1 MSSVSDVAS
10 ELVTSP
16 KRVLMPKSGLV
27 VFESR
32 HAPGFFG
39 ELRDEYA
46 KFHLVISGR
55 ARWESSGREYP
66 VGLDTLCHI
75 PAGVAHRQRDL
86 PGEPVTLYAIH
97 YRPDLLAPV
106 LTGELSR
113 LGLLPLHLSSARIDQ
128 ARPVRS
134 LFQEMLFEQ
143 GECVFGWEMLLGA
156 RLTELAV
163 WTLRL
168 AQRLA
173 GPAKPDR
180 VPTSDSATRV
190 AGYAL
195 RLRTQFY
202 RPETLEEA
210 ARAVSLSR
218 RQFTELFRQVTG
230 KTWRRYVQDLRL
242 GHARKLL
249 SETEKSV
256 TAVAFECG
264 FEDLSHFHHLFK
276 SELGRTPLAFR
287 TFSRQK
293 SQFSCR

>member
-1 MSSVSDVAS
+1 
-10 ELVTSP
+10 
-16 KRVLMPKSGLV
+16 
-27 VFESR
+27 
-32 HAPGFFG
+32 
-39 ELRDEYA
+39 
-46 KFHLVISGR
+46 
-55 ARWESSGREYP
+55 
-66 VGLDTLCHI
+66 VGPDTLFHI
-75 PAGVAHRQRDL
+75 AAGVPHRQRDL

-106 LTGELSR
+106 LAGDLSR
-113 LGLLPLHLSSARIDQ
+113 LGMLPLDLSSARIDQ

-143 GECVFGWEMLLGA
+143 GECVLGWEMLLGA

-168 AQRLA
+168 AQHLA
-173 GPAKPDR
+173 APAKPER
-180 VPTSDSATRV
+180 VAGSDSATRV

-195 RLRTQFY
+195 RLRTHFY

-210 ARAVSLSR
+210 ASAVSLSR

-230 KTWRRYVQDLRL
+230 TSWRRYVQDLRL
-242 GHARKLL
+242 EHARKLL
-249 SETEKSV
+249 TKTDKSV

-276 SELGRTPLAFR
+276 SELGCTPLAFR
-287 TFSRQK
+287 NHSRPNPQ
-293 SQFSCR
+293 S

>member
-1 MSSVSDVAS
+1 MRSVLHPSA

-16 KRVLMPKSGLV
+16 KRVLMPESGLV

-39 ELRDEYA
+39 ELKDEYA

-55 ARWESSGREYP
+55 ARWESCGRAYS
-66 VGLDTLCHI
+66 VGPDTLFHI
-75 PAGVAHRQRDL
+75 AAGVPHRQRDL
-86 PGEPVTLYAIH
+86 SGEPVTLYAIH
-97 YRPDLLAPV
+97 YRPELLAPS
-106 LTGELSR
+106 LSRELSR
-113 LGLLPLHLSSARIDQ
+113 LGMLPLDLSSAHIDQ
-128 ARPVRS
+128 ARPVRA

-143 GECVFGWEMLLGA
+143 GECVFGWKMLLGA

-163 WTLRL
+163 STLRL

-173 GPAKPDR
+173 GPARPGR
-180 VPTSDSATRV
+180 VQASDSATRV

-210 ARAVSLSR
+210 ARSVNLSR
-218 RQFTELFRQVTG
+218 RQFTKVFRNVAG

-249 SETEKSV
+249 AQTEKSV

-276 SELGRTPLAFR
+276 SETGCTPLVFR
-287 TFSRQK
+287 AHSGPTPRD
-293 SQFSCR
+293 